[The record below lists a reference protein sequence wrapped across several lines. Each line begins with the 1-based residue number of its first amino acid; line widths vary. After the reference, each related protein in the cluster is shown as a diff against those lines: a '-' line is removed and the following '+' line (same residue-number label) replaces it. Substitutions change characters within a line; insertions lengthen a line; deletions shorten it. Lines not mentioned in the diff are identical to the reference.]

1 MAEARSGLIAALSA
15 ITMLFAALTS
25 AYVVRRGIS
34 TDWVRLPLPA
44 LLYASLAPIAGTT
57 AVLAVAR
64 HRSSVAGFLFAGV
77 ALGVLGCV
85 LQIWAWRSIGDIGPA
100 TAFIHVISAAF
111 LVFVMAGVAG
121 LLLLIWRGRRSSIS
135 SHLFYWVY
143 LCGLWAYLLIFLS
156 FWS

>member
-85 LQIWAWRSIGDIGPA
+85 LQIRAWRSIGDIGPA

-121 LLLLIWRGRRSSIS
+121 LLLLNWRGRRSSIS